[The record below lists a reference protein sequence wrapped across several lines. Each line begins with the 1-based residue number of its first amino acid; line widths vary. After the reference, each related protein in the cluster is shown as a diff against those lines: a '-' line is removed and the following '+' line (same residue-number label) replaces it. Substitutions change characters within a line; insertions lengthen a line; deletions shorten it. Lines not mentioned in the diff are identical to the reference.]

1 MELNETFNKAV
12 EASRALNLTDVSRID
27 AVLLALADAAEAKM
41 EFILEANRRD
51 LALMDECAIINK

>member
-41 EFILEANRRD
+41 EFILEHFP
-51 LALMDECAIINK
+51 L

>member
-27 AVLLALADAAEAKM
+27 ADFGNTRLDCTYGKSVIKM
-41 EFILEANRRD
+41 DIRNERNMYF
-51 LALMDECAIINK
+51 

>member
-27 AVLLALADAAEAKM
+27 ADLVCAALHGCNGKTVIKM
-41 EFILEANRRD
+41 DVCHQRNMD
-51 LALMDECAIINK
+51 LAFDCL

>member
-27 AVLLALADAAEAKM
+27 AAGTG
-41 EFILEANRRD
+41 
-51 LALMDECAIINK
+51 